1 MRIRPSERQ
10 EITDIC
16 REELDTASQRISE
29 RLSHFDER
37 PASSSDDKLEAVRR
51 FYEDLA
57 DKNWTKADED
67 ALHNL
72 ADLNERQ
79 IKNLMREGHRK
90 ASLSPVPNFSYLIN
104 AAREDE
110 SKAKV
115 TGTLAN
121 LEAVSAAERER
132 LASVLE
138 TELSDAVQDIAFN
151 LQLTD
156 SKAELVRKQLQ
167 LTQGNIIGRLT
178 PLA

>member
-16 REELDTASQRISE
+16 REELDIASQRISE

-37 PASSSDDKLEAVRR
+37 PASASEDKLETVRK

-90 ASLSPVPNFSYLIN
+90 ASLSPVPNFAYLIHT
-104 AAREDE
+104 AREEDVNPH
-110 SKAKV
+110 V
-115 TGTLAN
+115 TGSLAN

-138 TELSDAVQDIAFN
+138 TELSEAVQDIAFN
-151 LQLTD
+151 LQLTE
-156 SKAELVRKQLQ
+156 SKADLVRKQLQ